1 MLKLGVMY
9 GGKSPEHDVS
19 LRTAKE
25 VLTAIDYAKF
35 SVHPI
40 FITKQ
45 GEFRF
50 GSQRSSAPD
59 SVDELQ
65 FLGGASGIDVLRDA
79 NFDIV
84 FPLLHG
90 PNGEDGTIQG
100 LLELLNIPYVG
111 NGVLASAAGMDK
123 VIMKD
128 IFASA
133 GLAQADYIWY
143 LRSEWEVDAT
153 EIYTGVETRLGYP
166 CFVKPANMGSSV
178 GISKA
183 MNRAELEA
191 AFALAFKYDRKVVV
205 EVGVNGRE
213 IEIGV
218 MGNDDPIT
226 SAVGEI
232 LPRAEFYDYEAKYE
246 SDATGLKIPAPMSV
260 DVASRMAEEA
270 IRAYKALDLS
280 GLVRADFFL
289 VDEKDLLINEVNTM
303 PGFTS
308 KSMYPMLFQEVGIT
322 YPAIIERLIEL
333 GITRHQEKQK
343 ITF

>member
-1 MLKLGVMY
+1 MY

-19 LRTAKE
+19 LLTAKE
-25 VLTAIDYAKF
+25 VLTAVDYAKF

-50 GSQRSSAPD
+50 GSQLSSAPV
-59 SVDELQ
+59 SVDDLQ
-65 FLGGASGIDVLRDA
+65 FLGGSSGIDALKNA
-79 NFDIV
+79 NFDVV

-100 LLELLNIPYVG
+100 LLELLNIAYVG
-111 NGVLASAAGMDK
+111 NGVFASAAGMDK
-123 VIMKD
+123 VVMKD
-128 IFASA
+128 IFASV
-133 GLAQADYIWY
+133 GLKQADYIWC
-143 LRSEWEVDAT
+143 LRGEWEA
-153 EIYTGVETRLGYP
+153 EASKIYTNVEARLGYP

-178 GISKA
+178 GISRA
-183 MNRAELEA
+183 MNRMELEA
-191 AFALAFKYDRKVVV
+191 AFALAFKYDRKVIV
-205 EVGVNGRE
+205 EAYVNGRE

-218 MGNDDPIT
+218 LGNDEPIT
-226 SAVGEI
+226 SAIGEI
-232 LPRAEFYDYEAKYE
+232 FPQAEFYDYKAKYE
-246 SDATGLKIPAPMSV
+246 SDATGLKIPAIVSE
-260 DVASRMAEEA
+260 DVASKMADEA

-289 VDEKDLLINEVNTM
+289 VDEKNLLINEVNTM

-308 KSMYPMLFQEVGIT
+308 KSMYPMLFQEIGIT
-322 YPAIIERLIEL
+322 YPEIIERLIDL
-333 GITRHQEKQK
+333 AISRHQEKQK